1 MRTDAHK
8 DVRAGV
14 RDVRTSVNER
24 ARARTSAHV
33 MCARPCAL
41 VRTSHTVAHSRAQS
55 RTLTGVSRRL
65 KLRRLALYSRVL
77 TDLSS
82 ETKPTF
88 FSNEELIKYLASE
101 KEGHY
106 SDINPRGR
114 QPLGTDPLG
123 VTYVRI

>member
-1 MRTDAHK
+1 M
-8 DVRAGV
+8 
-14 RDVRTSVNER
+14 
-24 ARARTSAHV
+24 
-33 MCARPCAL
+33 
-41 VRTSHTVAHSRAQS
+41 
-55 RTLTGVSRRL
+55 
-65 KLRRLALYSRVL
+65 RRLALYSRVL

>member
-1 MRTDAHK
+1 MAAATFYTYSPPAPPGQ
-8 DVRAGV
+8 AGYPAYLPV
-14 RDVRTSVNER
+14 TIVGVAVSVCVVSN
-24 ARARTSAHV
+24 
-33 MCARPCAL
+33 L
-41 VRTSHTVAHSRAQS
+41 VLAHSRAQS
-55 RTLTGVSRRL
+55 RTPTGVSRRL

-88 FSNEELIKYLASE
+88 FSNEELIKYLSSK

-114 QPLGTDPLG
+114 QPGTDPWG